1 MMAKIT
7 KGSSFGGVVKYVMD
21 ERKSA
26 NMIDSNG
33 VQVRD
38 LDAIIQSFK
47 MQAELNPRVAKPVG
61 HISLNFS
68 AQDYKQ
74 LDDALMAKIAREYM
88 MKMGILDTQYIVGR
102 HHDKVHPH
110 CHIIFNRV
118 DLNGR
123 TISDANDRV
132 RSTKICR
139 ELTEKY
145 GLYVASGKE
154 RVKRHRLNGNDA
166 TKYKIYDSL
175 VRNVPLSKSWADLD
189 TRLHREGI
197 ATGFKTKGSTSQIEG
212 VKFTADNI
220 TFNGSK
226 IDRQFSFSKID
237 YAIKQN
243 QRAEQQEAE
252 PKYVQ
257 KWQPAPAAP
266 MEQEQEQSEGLIES
280 LLGLLDPS
288 SGSEEL
294 AAAAAPE
301 KKKKRENSQF
311 KMRF

>member
-7 KGSSFGGVVKYVMD
+7 KGGSFGGAVKYVMD

-38 LDAIIQSFK
+38 VESIIQSFE
-47 MQAELNPRVAKPVG
+47 MQAELNPRVTKPVG

-68 AQDYKQ
+68 AQDYKR

-102 HHDKVHPH
+102 HHDKIHPH

-132 RSTKICR
+132 HSTKICR

-175 VRNVPLSKSWADLD
+175 VRNIPLSKSWAELD

-197 ATGFKTKGSTSQIEG
+197 EAGFKTKGSTSQIEG
-212 VKFTADNI
+212 VRFTADNI

-237 YAIKQN
+237 YALKQN
-243 QRAEQQEAE
+243 LRAEQREAE
-252 PKYVQ
+252 PEYVQ
-257 KWQPAPAAP
+257 KWQPAPVAP
-266 MEQEQEQSEGLIES
+266 IEQEQEQSEGLIEN
-280 LLGLLDPS
+280 LLGLLDLS
-288 SGSEEL
+288 NGSEEV
-294 AAAAAPE
+294 AAAAPE
-301 KKKKRENSQF
+301 KKKKRKEEQF

>member
-7 KGSSFGGVVKYVMD
+7 KGSSFSGVVKYVMD

-47 MQAELNPRVAKPVG
+47 MQAELNPRIAKPVG

-118 DLNGR
+118 DMNGR

-175 VRNVPLSKSWADLD
+175 VRNVPLSKSWAELD

-212 VKFTADNI
+212 VRFTADNI

-252 PKYVQ
+252 PEYAQ
-257 KWQPAPAAP
+257 KWQPAPTAP
-266 MEQEQEQSEGLIES
+266 IEQEQEQSEGLIES

>member
-1 MMAKIT
+1 MAKIT
-7 KGSSFGGVVKYVMD
+7 KGSSFGGAVKYVMD
-21 ERKSA
+21 ERKST

-33 VQVRD
+33 VQVRN
-38 LDAIIQSFK
+38 LEAVIQSFK

-68 AQDYKQ
+68 AQDYKR
-74 LDDALMAKIAREYM
+74 LDNALMAKIAREYM

-102 HHDKVHPH
+102 HHDKIHPH

-139 ELTEKY
+139 ELTEKH

-154 RVKRHRLNGNDA
+154 RVKRHRLSGNDA

-175 VRNVPLSKSWADLD
+175 VRNVPLSKSWAELD

-212 VKFTADNI
+212 VRFTAHNI

-237 YAIKQN
+237 YALKQN
-243 QRAEQQEAE
+243 QRAELQEAE
-252 PKYVQ
+252 PEYVQ
-257 KWQPAPAAP
+257 KWQPAPEEP
-266 MEQEQEQSEGLIES
+266 QEQEQSEGLIEC

-288 SGSEEL
+288 NDSEEV
-294 AAAAAPE
+294 ASAAAPE
-301 KKKKRENSQF
+301 KKKKRKEEHF